1 MIVIIILVLNHFL
14 KKSYLRE
21 KIILQPFNN
30 QGIIC
35 VLIQHIFLTNA
46 LEKEVI

>member
-14 KKSYLRE
+14 QETYLQK
-21 KIILQPFNN
+21 KIILQPCNN
-30 QGIIC
+30 QGIIY
-35 VLIQHIFLTNA
+35 VLIQHVFRTNA

>member
-14 KKSYLRE
+14 KESFLRK
-21 KIILQPFNN
+21 KIIRQPFNN

-35 VLIQHIFLTNA
+35 VLIHHVFRTNA
-46 LEKEVI
+46 LEEKVI